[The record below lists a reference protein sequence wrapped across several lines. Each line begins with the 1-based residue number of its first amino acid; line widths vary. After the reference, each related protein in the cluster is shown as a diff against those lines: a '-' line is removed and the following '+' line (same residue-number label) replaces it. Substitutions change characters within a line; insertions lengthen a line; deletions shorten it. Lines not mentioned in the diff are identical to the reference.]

1 MALLLK
7 YFFTGYNP
15 PHFQALY
22 DDTLGIFKIDTLE
35 MVEGDLTDI
44 AQSLV
49 KEWAEKYKTD
59 LMEMWNS
66 KTLKTSTFRITK
78 RDIKYVK

>member
-1 MALLLK
+1 MGK
-7 YFFTGYNP
+7 ITKFYGITVKIFFTGYNP

-66 KTLKTSTFRITK
+66 KTLKK
-78 RDIKYVK
+78 LPPLE

>member
-1 MALLLK
+1 
-7 YFFTGYNP
+7 
-15 PHFQALY
+15 
-22 DDTLGIFKIDTLE
+22 

-59 LMEMWNS
+59 LMEMWDS
-66 KTLKTSTFRITK
+66 KTLKNFHL
-78 RDIKYVK
+78 